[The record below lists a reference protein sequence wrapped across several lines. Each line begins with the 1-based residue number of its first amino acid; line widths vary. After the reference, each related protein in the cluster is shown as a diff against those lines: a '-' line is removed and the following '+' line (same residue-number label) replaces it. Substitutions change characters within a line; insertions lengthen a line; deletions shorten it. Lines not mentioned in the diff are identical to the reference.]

1 MEYSEELNQNF
12 EDMQELE
19 KKLESF
25 GYSRSY
31 CFGSSIPGKMT
42 GCVYSNIETGVNV
55 EINYRNKTIKF
66 EHAVKNSFCFL
77 GSGELSG
84 REQYL
89 DSFERDLSKFEE
101 VTSLLL

>member
-1 MEYSEELNQNF
+1 MEYSEELKRNY

-19 KKLESF
+19 KKLKSF

-31 CFGSSIPGKMT
+31 CFDSSILGKMT
-42 GCVYSNIETGVNV
+42 GCVYTNVRTGVNV

-84 REQYL
+84 REKYL
-89 DSFERDLSKFEE
+89 DSFERDLSKFEK

>member
-1 MEYSEELNQNF
+1 MEYSEELKQNF
-12 EDMQELE
+12 GDMQELE
-19 KKLESF
+19 KKLEDF

-42 GCVYSNIETGVNV
+42 GCVYTNTRTGVNV

-84 REQYL
+84 REKYL
-89 DSFERDLSKFEE
+89 DSFERDLSKFEKI
-101 VTSLLL
+101 TRLLL

>member
-1 MEYSEELNQNF
+1 MEYSEELKKNF

-25 GYSRSY
+25 DRSY

-42 GCVYSNIETGVNV
+42 GCVYSNIETGVN
-55 EINYRNKTIKF
+55 YRNRTIKF

-84 REQYL
+84 REKYL
-89 DSFERDLSKFEE
+89 DTFERDLSKFEE

>member
-1 MEYSEELNQNF
+1 MEYSEGLKQSF
-12 EDMQELE
+12 HDMQELE
-19 KKLESF
+19 KKLEVF

-31 CFGSSIPGKMT
+31 CFGSSVPGKMT
-42 GCVYSNIETGVNV
+42 GCVYSNIQTGVNV
-55 EINYRNKTIKF
+55 EINYRNKTVKF

-84 REQYL
+84 REKYL

-101 VTSLLL
+101 ITRLLL